1 MVLGN
6 FLLLLLS
13 SINPDLDLQPTVL
26 IQYDLIYC
34 NLTPIVDNRAVH
46 LPGEHPA
53 AGGEDLRPRGDG
65 VGDVAPFLTIA
76 SVWSGHPGCG

>member
-1 MVLGN
+1 MSLP
-6 FLLLLLS
+6 
-13 SINPDLDLQPTVL
+13 NPDLGTVRK
-26 IQYDLIYC
+26 QYNHIYC

-65 VGDVAPFLTIA
+65 VGDVAPFFDYCSA
-76 SVWSGHPGCG
+76 